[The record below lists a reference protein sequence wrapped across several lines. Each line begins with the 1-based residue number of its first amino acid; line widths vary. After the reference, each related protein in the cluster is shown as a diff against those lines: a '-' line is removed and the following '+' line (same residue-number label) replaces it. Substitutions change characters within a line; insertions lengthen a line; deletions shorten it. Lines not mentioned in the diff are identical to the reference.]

1 MWFFCFI
8 VLVSRVLCVDRSNFR
23 TCSESS
29 FCMRQ
34 RTFWPSAPK
43 YSVDA
48 AKFRVDDC
56 VHFQLID
63 SESQKRL
70 NATISYH
77 PNLTFRL
84 VLDEADPIRPRFR
97 PRIGDA
103 LVREPKV
110 IPLRVHRMELEAVLF
125 GQHQDRA
132 VIGFS
137 PFRVSFFLGDALQL
151 TINERDLL
159 NFEYQ
164 LEQQFEER
172 LVITEM
178 VADSIS
184 ENGTVSEPNNSEVTQ
199 SDEVYKPPPTERVPV
214 DWSESFKGHRDS
226 RPHGPTSVGADFTF
240 HGFEYVYGI
249 PEHADSL
256 ALRNTNQTDPYRLY
270 NLDVFEYEL
279 NNPMALYGSIPLMWA
294 HSTNSTVGLFIN
306 NPSESWIDVESSRE
320 VDSGGGLLSNL
331 FTRAKHANPFVKTR
345 WMFETGVLDVF
356 VILANNPRSGF
367 RAYSELT
374 GSTPLPPLFALA
386 HHQCRWNY
394 RDEEEMKS
402 INNDYN
408 KHNLP
413 MDVLWLD
420 IEYAND
426 KRYLTWNTARFPSP
440 DGIVDDL
447 DVNGRKLVVVVD
459 PHIKADH
466 SWSTCSRA
474 KSEGLFVKRVDN
486 TTDFDGWCW
495 PGSSYWPDFY
505 RPEVVDWW
513 ADLFTGG
520 DFLSKD
526 RMFHCWNDMNEPSV
540 FSGAEVTI
548 PKDTVF
554 GGVWENRDLH
564 NLYGL
569 WVHNATWEGLLRRSN
584 RKERPFVLS
593 RAFFAGSQRTA
604 AVWTG
609 DNSASWDHL
618 QARLLSCLTKS
629 SLIRVKVDLLSIQSI
644 STPML
649 LSMSLTGLT
658 LCGSDVGGFFGH
670 PSGELYTRWY
680 QAGAFHPF
688 LRSHAHIDTP
698 KREPWNYEQK
708 YLDAIREALRLRY
721 SLLPYW
727 YTLFALSEATSL
739 IPMAPLFYHFPT
751 DENTFSIDD
760 AFMVGEGLL
769 VHPVVHE
776 GASSVDV
783 YLPEGTW
790 YLHDDWKVYFGAQVV
805 RLAVDLRTIPLFYR
819 GGYIIPKKARP
830 RRSSAMMLHDPY
842 TIFVA
847 LDQSTDW
854 ANATGHLYMDDFHS
868 EDRDQSRLYRMDYF
882 RENRS
887 YVFKFALLQ
896 GQNDADTPY
905 IERIVLMGA
914 QMTKPNRVYMTT
926 TSEQGHKR
934 DVEFFYSPP
943 EANSSTMDGSRSAL
957 LVIRKPEVRAMAGWR
972 LVVEMP

>member
-1 MWFFCFI
+1 MWFLWLILFI
-8 VLVSRVLCVDRSNFR
+8 GEVLCVDRSNFR

-29 FCMRQ
+29 FCVRQ
-34 RTFWPSAPK
+34 RAFWPSVPK
-43 YSVDA
+43 YSVDIERL
-48 AKFRVDDC
+48 RVDDS
-56 VHFQLID
+56 VQFQLID

-70 NATISYH
+70 NVNITYH
-77 PNLTFRL
+77 LGHTFRL

-97 PRIGDA
+97 PRVGDT
-103 LVREPKV
+103 LVREPKAL
-110 IPLRVHRMELEAVLF
+110 PLKVHNSGSEIVLA
-125 GQHQDRA
+125 GKLQDRA
-132 VIGFS
+132 VIRLS
-137 PFRVSFFLGDALQL
+137 PFRVSFFSNGALQI
-151 TINERDLL
+151 TVNERDLL
-159 NFEYQ
+159 NFEHQ

-172 LVITEM
+172 PVTAEA
-178 VADSIS
+178 VADSAS
-184 ENGTVSEPNNSEVTQ
+184 ENETGSESNNSEMAQ
-199 SDEVYKPPPTERVPV
+199 SNAASEPPPTERVPI

-226 RPHGPTSVGADFTF
+226 RPHGPTSVGIDFTF

-279 NNPMALYGSIPLMWA
+279 NNPMALYGSVPLMWA
-294 HSTNSTVGLFIN
+294 HRANSTVGLFIN
-306 NPSESWIDVESSRE
+306 NPSEAWVDVETSRE
-320 VDSGGGLLSNL
+320 VDSGGSLLSNL
-331 FTRAKHANPFVKTR
+331 FARAKHPNPFVKTR
-345 WMFETGVLDVF
+345 WMFETGVLDIF
-356 VILANNPRSGF
+356 IILADNPHSGF
-367 RAYSELT
+367 RAYAELT
-374 GSTPLPPLFALA
+374 GLTPLPPLFALA

-394 RDEEEMKS
+394 RDQEEMKS
-402 INNDYN
+402 ISDDYN

-440 DGIVDDL
+440 DDIVDDL

-466 SWSTCSRA
+466 SWSTCSQGR
-474 KSEGLFVKRVDN
+474 SEGFFVKRVDN
-486 TTDFDGWCW
+486 ATDFDGWCW

-513 ADLFTGG
+513 ANLFTG
-520 DFLSKD
+520 DEFLSKD

-548 PKDTVF
+548 PKDTIF
-554 GGVWENRDLH
+554 GGMWENRDLH
-564 NLYGL
+564 NLYAL

-584 RKERPFVLS
+584 RKERPFVLT

-618 QARLLSCLTKS
+618 QACSFSHQSELT
-629 SLIRVKVDLLSIQSI
+629 SLARADLLIIQSI

-658 LCGSDVGGFFGH
+658 LCGADVGGFFGH

-727 YTLFALSEATSL
+727 YTLFALSEVTSL
-739 IPMAPLFYHFPT
+739 IPMAPLFFHFPT
-751 DENTFSIDD
+751 DESSFSIDD

-769 VHPVVHE
+769 MHPVVYE
-776 GASSVDV
+776 GASNVDV

-790 YLHDDWKVYFGAQVV
+790 YLHDDWKVYSGGQVV
-805 RLAVDLRTIPLFYR
+805 RLPVDLRTIPLFYR

-830 RRSSAMMLHDPY
+830 RRSSAMMLYDPY
-842 TIFVA
+842 TIVVA
-847 LDQSTDW
+847 LDQSVERT
-854 ANATGHLYMDDFHS
+854 NATGYLYLDDFHS
-868 EDRDQSRLYRMDYF
+868 EDRSQARLYRMDFF
-882 RENRS
+882 REDRN
-887 YVFKFALLQ
+887 YVFKFTLLQ
-896 GQNDADTPY
+896 GRNDVSTPY
-905 IERIVLMGA
+905 IERIVVMGA
-914 QMTKPNRVYMTT
+914 QMTKSKRVYVTT
-926 TSEQGHKR
+926 TWEPSHRRE
-934 DVEFFYSPP
+934 VEFFYSLP
-943 EANSSTMDGSRSAL
+943 EAHSSAVDGTRSAL
-957 LVIRKPEVRAMAGWR
+957 LVIRKPEVKAEAGWR
-972 LVVEMP
+972 LIVEMP

>member
-1 MWFFCFI
+1 MWFWSLALF
-8 VLVSRVLCVDRSNFR
+8 VSGVLCVDRSNFK

-29 FCMRQ
+29 FCARQ
-34 RTFWPSAPK
+34 RAFWPPAPK
-43 YSVDA
+43 YSVDIER
-48 AKFRVDDC
+48 FRVDDG
-56 VHFQLID
+56 VHFQLVD
-63 SESQKRL
+63 SDSQKRL
-70 NATISYH
+70 NVGITYH
-77 PNLTFRL
+77 LDHTFRL

-97 PRIGDA
+97 PRVGDT
-103 LVREPKV
+103 LIREPKAL
-110 IPLRVHRMELEAVLF
+110 PLKIHRTGSEVVLS
-125 GQHQDRA
+125 GQNLDKV
-132 VIGFS
+132 VIGLS
-137 PFRVSFFLGDALQL
+137 PFRVSFFSNGALQV
-151 TINERDLL
+151 TVNERDLL

-172 LVITEM
+172 PVIAEAMTG
-178 VADSIS
+178 STP
-184 ENGTVSEPNNSEVTQ
+184 ENETGSDYNNSEMAQ
-199 SDEVYKPPPTERVPV
+199 HNEPSEPPPTERVAV

-226 RPHGPTSVGADFTF
+226 RPHGPTSVGIDLTF

-249 PEHADSL
+249 PEHADSF

-279 NNPMALYGSIPLMWA
+279 NNPMALYGSVPLMWA
-294 HSTNSTVGLFIN
+294 HRANSTVGLFIN
-306 NPSESWIDVESSRE
+306 NPSEAWIDVESSRE
-320 VDSGGGLLSNL
+320 VDSGGSLLSSL
-331 FTRAKHANPFVKTR
+331 FARAKHPNPFVKTR
-345 WMFETGVLDVF
+345 WMFETGVLDIF
-356 VILANNPRSGF
+356 IILADNPRSGL
-367 RAYSELT
+367 RAYAELT

-394 RDEEEMKS
+394 RDQEEMKS
-402 INNDYN
+402 ISDDYN

-426 KRYLTWNTARFPSP
+426 KRYLTWNAARFPSP
-440 DGIVDDL
+440 DDIVDDL
-447 DVNGRKLVVVVD
+447 SANGRRLVVVVD
-459 PHIKADH
+459 PHIKSDH
-466 SWSTCSRA
+466 SWSTCSKGR
-474 KSEGLFVKRVDN
+474 SEGLFVKGADN
-486 TTDFDGWCW
+486 STDFDGWCW

-513 ADLFTGG
+513 ANLFTGG
-520 DFLSKD
+520 EFLSKD

-540 FSGAEVTI
+540 FSGPEVTI
-548 PKDTVF
+548 PKDTMF
-554 GGVWENRDLH
+554 GGTWENRDLH
-564 NLYGL
+564 NLYAL

-618 QARLLSCLTKS
+618 QIC
-629 SLIRVKVDLLSIQSI
+629 
-644 STPML
+644 TPML

-658 LCGSDVGGFFGH
+658 LCGADVGGFFGH

-680 QAGAFHPF
+680 QAAAFHPF

-708 YLDAIREALRLRY
+708 YLDAIREVLRLRY

-727 YTLFALSEATSL
+727 YTLFALGEVTSL
-739 IPMAPLFYHFPT
+739 IPMAPLFFHFPT
-751 DENTFSIDD
+751 DENSFSIDD

-776 GASSVDV
+776 GASTVDV

-790 YLHDDWKVYFGAQVV
+790 YLHDDWKVYSGGQVV
-805 RLAVDLRTIPLFYR
+805 RIPVDLRTIPLFHR
-819 GGYIIPKKARP
+819 GGFIIPKKARP
-830 RRSSAMMLHDPY
+830 RRSSAMMLNDPY
-842 TIFVA
+842 TIVMA
-847 LDQSTDW
+847 LDQSSEWT
-854 ANATGHLYMDDFHS
+854 NATGHLYLDDFHS
-868 EDRDQSRLYRMDYF
+868 EDRSQARLYRMDF
-882 RENRS
+882 SREDHS
-887 YVFKFALLQ
+887 YVFKFTLLQ
-896 GQNDADTPY
+896 GRNNADTPY

-914 QMTKPNRVYMTT
+914 QMAKSKRVYVTS
-926 TSEQGHKR
+926 TSEPSHR
-934 DVEFFYSPP
+934 REVEFFYSPP
-943 EANSSTMDGSRSAL
+943 ESRSSTTDGTRSAL

-972 LVVEMP
+972 LIIEMP